1 MKESK
6 NIILCIALL
15 IIISLSMI
23 LFFGMGTTEK
33 TGIQISSFVFIMVTE
48 LAVFVNVILMLNRK
62 LNTFAIAGLSSTTFL
77 YAVCSILF
85 NVLLKGIFTTVRG
98 ILVFNFSLLLVY
110 LFIDTIII
118 LFKKER

>member
-1 MKESK
+1 MKEKK

-15 IIISLSMI
+15 MVIALSMI
-23 LFFGMGTTEK
+23 LFFGIGESEK
-33 TGIQISSFVFIMVTE
+33 TGVQISSFVFIMIIE
-48 LAVFVNVILMLNRK
+48 LIVFANTMLMINKR

-77 YAVCSILF
+77 YVVCSLLF

-98 ILVFNFSLLLVY
+98 ILVLNFSLLLVY